1 MKVKRTAPS
10 IVKEEEKD
18 EDIFGDDMILDDEAD
33 QPDFGSVSGYFDQ
46 GNLSDIKA
54 KESFSMS
61 QLSRM
66 STIRR
71 IFEQYNV
78 DISKSTFRDVFD
90 LVADSRDLSD
100 VSVR

>member
-1 MKVKRTAPS
+1 
-10 IVKEEEKD
+10 
-18 EDIFGDDMILDDEAD
+18 
-33 QPDFGSVSGYFDQ
+33 
-46 GNLSDIKA
+46 
-54 KESFSMS
+54 MS